1 MKSTVMYKVILIGKV
16 RSEDELIDKLDDI
29 HNKEIGN
36 RLRREREKLELTRE
50 KFAEIV
56 NLSVLYIG
64 QLERGERQMSLPT
77 LVKIT
82 DSLHVTTDY
91 LIYGKSINSQ
101 DYIKENSSK
110 YIELAENDDK
120 ISRLNFLLSKCSKK
134 ELDLIERM
142 IKLIIPYIK

>member
-1 MKSTVMYKVILIGKV
+1 MYKVILIGKV

-142 IKLIIPYIK
+142 VKLIIPYIK

>member
-1 MKSTVMYKVILIGKV
+1 MKSTVMYKVILIVKV
-16 RSEDELIDKLDDI
+16 RSEHELIDKLDDI

-77 LVKIT
+77 LVKIA

-91 LIYGKSINSQ
+91 LIYGKGINSQ

-110 YIELAENDDK
+110 YIELSEIDDK

-142 IKLIIPYIK
+142 VKLIIPYIK